1 MKTNKKVMTTL
12 LLSSLCV
19 CTMVSGVTLM
29 ASAET
34 TPAFEM
40 TVNNVASIR
49 LDAPTG
55 IRFST
60 TVKGDF
66 TKADGYTFGMLVYP
80 QDKLDGAE
88 LTHEVAGARDI
99 VTKAWVDELS
109 TTERDFNSVLSE
121 IPEEAAGYGRML
133 TARAYYAYNGEYTY
147 SDTTIT
153 RSIAQTASYL
163 LNSGETNS
171 VYSTYVNAVAES
183 VSVDVATLNMV
194 VGGKETVVATTSPA
208 DYKAVWTSDN
218 EDVATVDKDGVVTAV
233 ANGTANIVATFG
245 EYTATC
251 FVTVSDYVQ
260 GEMLVQQV
268 DGNRANPATYTKATS
283 EVGGR
288 TDAYL
293 YQTNSTATLWNDKL
307 EVAAV
312 SHSNGNNGNDP
323 QTAMQSIIAKAYSY
337 ITFDFYMESGS
348 WFRIGARDAGD
359 TTYVDNI
366 TNGGEYTEVH
376 IKANSATNYSGSN
389 FRYNPFVTIYAR
401 GTDVPYTY
409 AGRWYTAVVDYSPET
424 LGTHTTGWTCIS
436 LGGVAGN
443 IYFDNVRYYSDK
455 AKCDAYVAANTYDGY
470 VGYDGSEFVMGR
482 NVSGNATYVK
492 EAVGD
497 RTGSYKFSP
506 SNTWNDIV
514 MIYETGHYVGDTSM
528 QIFADATTAL
538 NNIKAMNYQYITF
551 DFRLTSGSFMRI
563 NALDS
568 TGVGDNR
575 DDYTAGSK
583 VSTKNSNDLVTI
595 YDVNGNALAD
605 TDVVA
610 ADTWYTIVVDYSKYV
625 SGEYT
630 MKSGAWSV
638 IRVAGSGTI
647 YLDNVR
653 YYSANPI
660 GA

>member
-133 TARAYYAYNGEYTY
+133 TARAYYAYNGKYTY

-163 LNSGETNS
+163 LNSGATNS
-171 VYSTYVNAVAES
+171 VYFTYVNAVAES

-194 VGGKETVVATTSPA
+194 VGGKETVVATTLPA

-245 EYTATC
+245 EQTATC
-251 FVTVSDYVQ
+251 VVTVSDYVQ
-260 GEMLVQQV
+260 GEMLVHSSSQ
-268 DGNRANPATYTKATS
+268 ATYTQATS

-288 TDAYL
+288 TGAWL
-293 YQTNSTATLWNDKL
+293 YQTNSTATLWSDKL
-307 EVAAV
+307 EVAAT
-312 SHSNGNNGNDP
+312 SHSNGNNGNDAY
-323 QTAMQSIIAKAYSY
+323 TAFNSVKTKAYSY

-359 TTYVDNI
+359 TVNVDKY

-376 IKANSATNYSGSN
+376 VKAGAMVNYSGSAY
-389 FRYNPFVTIYAR
+389 RYNPFVKIYRSGA
-401 GTDVPYTY
+401 GTNVSYVGVG
-409 AGRWYTAVVDYSPET
+409 AWYTAVVDYSAES
-424 LGTHTTGWTCIS
+424 LGTYHEGWTCIS
-436 LGGVAGN
+436 ISGPAGN

-455 AKCDAYVAANTYDGY
+455 AKCDVYVSEKVTDGY
-470 VGYDGSEFVMGR
+470 VGYDGSEFVWGNHKNTGATYGLESEEIQGR
-482 NVSGNATYVK
+482 TGVYKLVTNSWDDRLMVYESGHAVGSSNVSGDVVY
-492 EAVGD
+492 
-497 RTGSYKFSP
+497 P
-506 SNTWNDIV
+506 
-514 MIYETGHYVGDTSM
+514 YESVNVAYNNL
-528 QIFADATTAL
+528 TAL
-538 NNIKAMNYQYITF
+538 GYNYITF
-551 DFRLTSGSFMRI
+551 DICFSSGTIRI
-563 NALDS
+563 VSPDS
-568 TGVGDNR
+568 TGVDGVRNNYTVGATTTVNGANGANNLNVSLYQGD
-575 DDYTAGSK
+575 T
-583 VSTKNSNDLVTI
+583 LVT
-595 YDVNGNALAD
+595 GNVEAN
-605 TDVVA
+605 V
-610 ADTWYTIVVDYSKYV
+610 WYTVVVDHASAQFS
-625 SGEYT
+625 SGWSTIYLT
-630 MKSGAWSV
+630 GA
-638 IRVAGSGTI
+638 GTF